1 MARLLEEAR
10 GTGRASVKKV
20 KEDKG
25 VKEMDTSI
33 EEEREVGENSEI
45 EKTQLGDDNVRL
57 VEAKTAE
64 RGLLVH
70 GLKGK
75 KPKLSEETREEILTE
90 ETIR

>member
-20 KEDKG
+20 KEDNG